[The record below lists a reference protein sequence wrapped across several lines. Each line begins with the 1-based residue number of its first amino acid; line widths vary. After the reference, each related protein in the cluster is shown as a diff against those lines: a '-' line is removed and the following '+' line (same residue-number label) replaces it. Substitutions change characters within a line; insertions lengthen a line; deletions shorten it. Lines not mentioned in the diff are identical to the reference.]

1 MQPVD
6 SFNVPRRVLDVEDYI
21 DIVRRHKGWIFGP
34 FLICLVA
41 SVVGVFLWPD
51 TYVSDGIIKIEQQ
64 QISPNL
70 VQVAVTQDMID
81 QINSMQ
87 ETIESR
93 NVLSN
98 IITTYDLYPRER
110 SRQTME
116 DVVQMMKN
124 QIEVHPL
131 GAGENR
137 DVPAFR
143 VAFSYPDARK
153 AQKVVEDLMGRF
165 MSESTRNQS
174 SKAFQATELLKDE
187 SEQAKKELDAIENQ
201 LTAYMA
207 ENNGRLPDQRA
218 ENYQRLQSL
227 ENSRASLNTQISRLQ
242 SDRLM
247 LENSLSIIR
256 QQAEEYAKA
265 TPEIVARQP
274 QKSAKL
280 AQADNQVDALQI
292 QLGLLQERYQ
302 DNHPDVK
309 AAKQA
314 LELAKA
320 NRDKIAAE
328 DAEAAKKEVLPGK
341 PGVTAANF
349 REDQEKEANASR
361 LQAQVAVDDNQIED
375 AKKQLKTAEDDI
387 KIIQGRISS
396 VPQSAKEYDD
406 LLRERDLKKAQYE
419 DMTKRLAT
427 AQVQQDVENKKEGQT
442 LEILDAASFPT
453 TPTYPNHPVV
463 IIIGGCLGLLLGAMI
478 AGAREMRDTS
488 LKNLKDVR
496 AYTQMTILGSVPLL
510 ENDFV
515 VRRRKR
521 MSWLG
526 WTTACLAAAV
536 LMSGSVVYYFTT
548 KQQP

>member
-1 MQPVD
+1 M
-6 SFNVPRRVLDVEDYI
+6 
-21 DIVRRHKGWIFGP
+21 RRHKGWIFGP
-34 FLICLVA
+34 FLICIVA

-51 TYVSDGIIKIEQQ
+51 VYVSDGIIKIEQQ

-116 DVVQMMKN
+116 DVVQTMKN
-124 QIEVHPL
+124 QIDVHPL

-137 DVPAFR
+137 NVPAFR

-187 SEQAKKELDAIENQ
+187 SEQAQKELDAIENQ

-207 ENNGRLPDQRA
+207 ENNGRLPDQRG

-247 LENSLSIIR
+247 LENSLSIIH
-256 QQAEEYAKA
+256 QQTEEFAKA
-265 TPEIVARQP
+265 TPEIAARQP
-274 QKSAKL
+274 QAKSAKL
-280 AQADNQVDALQI
+280 AQADNQVEALQI
-292 QLGLLQERYQ
+292 QLALLQQRYQ
-302 DNHPDVK
+302 DSHPDVK
-309 AAKQA
+309 AAKDA
-314 LELAKA
+314 LGLAKST
-320 NRDKIAAE
+320 RDKIAADE
-328 DAEAAKKEVLPGK
+328 AEAAKKEILPGK

-349 REDQEKEANASR
+349 KEDLQNEANVSR

-375 AKKQLKTAEDDI
+375 AKKQLKTAEDEI
-387 KIIQGRISS
+387 KIVGARISS

-406 LLRERDLKKAQYE
+406 LMRERDLKKAQYE

-463 IIIGGCLGLLLGAMI
+463 IAIGGCLGLLLGAMI

-515 VRRRKR
+515 MRRRKR
-521 MSWLG
+521 MAWLG
-526 WTTACLAAAV
+526 WTTACLAAAM
-536 LMSGSVVYYFTT
+536 LMSGSVIYYLTT

>member
-187 SEQAKKELDAIENQ
+187 SEQSKKELDAIENQ
-201 LTAYMA
+201 LTTYMA

-256 QQAEEYAKA
+256 QQADEYAKA

-280 AQADNQVDALQI
+280 VQADNQVDALQI

-314 LELAKA
+314 LALAKA
-320 NRDKIAAE
+320 NRDKIAAD

-341 PGVTAANF
+341 PGVTVANF
-349 REDQEKEANASR
+349 KEDQQNEANASR

-375 AKKQLKTAEDDI
+375 AKKQLKTAEDEI
-387 KIIQGRISS
+387 KVVESRITS
-396 VPQSAKEYDD
+396 VPQSAKEYED

-463 IIIGGCLGLLLGAMI
+463 IIIGGCLGLMLGAMI

-521 MSWLG
+521 MAWLG
-526 WTTACLAAAV
+526 WTTACLFAAV
-536 LMSGSVVYYFTT
+536 LMSGSVIYYFTT